1 MTRALSQVNHQ
12 PGLKILVI
20 LNWKVNPSQYL
31 LLLIWSKSRVKIVLI
46 CKVKL
51 IKSKLNLIKSFKLDK
66 MNKF

>member
-31 LLLIWSKSRVKIVLI
+31 LLLIWSKSRV
-46 CKVKL
+46 
-51 IKSKLNLIKSFKLDK
+51 
-66 MNKF
+66 